1 MCLLQRRN
9 SSIATD
15 LPWRGVVTLFT
26 NKSRA
31 TTMKTPNNRIGLI
44 WPSDG
49 VLDSELWQ
57 FAPAHASL
65 HFTRTQVIDEPISLS
80 LVERMAED
88 TDIDY
93 GAETLRPISP
103 AVVTYACTSGSF
115 VLGIDGEKQLL
126 DRIERSANAPSTTTS
141 TALAAACH
149 ALGLERVAVA
159 APYIAEITDRLA
171 SFLEAKDIK
180 VSKVTSMG
188 LSHGIGDVS
197 DEEVIQLGLEAND
210 AKSDGLVISCTNLR
224 TADIIE
230 RLEGTLGKPVISA
243 NQATMWHACQIGQ
256 IDFPDALGI
265 GKLFELPAITNV

>member
-15 LPWRGVVTLFT
+15 LPWREAVTLFT
-26 NKSRA
+26 NISRA

-80 LVERMAED
+80 LVERMAKD

-197 DEEVIQLGLEAND
+197 DEEVIQLGIEAND
-210 AKSDGLVISCTNLR
+210 AKSDGLVISCTNLV
-224 TADIIE
+224 TINAIDI
-230 RLEGTLGKPVISA
+230 LEKALGKPEVTA
-243 NQATMWHACQIGQ
+243 NQATVWHACLLARVEWPR
-256 IDFPDALGI
+256 DFGVGRI
-265 GKLFELPAITNV
+265 WRKTVISSK